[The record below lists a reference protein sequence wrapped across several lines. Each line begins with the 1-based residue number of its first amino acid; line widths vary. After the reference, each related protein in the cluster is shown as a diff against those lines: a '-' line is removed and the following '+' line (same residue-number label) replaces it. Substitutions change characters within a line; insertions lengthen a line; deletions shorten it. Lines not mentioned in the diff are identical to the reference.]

1 MCPLRTALLCL
12 FLLPSI
18 AICYVPVQSDMK
30 TFSSAI
36 KDGEVLAGEEKI
48 LYEHEIGPGVVTE
61 QWCAG
66 VDVMNQDARFRFYI
80 DGESVASLDFQLYL
94 AHGIGF
100 NNTFED
106 KYVPWGTKF
115 ISHSASE
122 GGLSNTFRIP
132 FLKSFRVTLTHPKG
146 GIFWYI
152 IRGVENYPLVLG
164 DLLLPKT
171 SRLRVY
177 KQTNV
182 LLQRLEFLTLAKVEN
197 SAGAVFMVTL
207 AANSSDLTYL
217 EACMRV
223 VIDGG
228 DTLFLSSGTEDFFL
242 SAYYYNKG
250 VYHFENSGLTSKE
263 GVGTMSAYKFFERD
277 PLLFTKSLEL
287 TWRCGEVVGG
297 KGGCPTD
304 FPQSG
309 SPRPSTS
316 STSHVGDLYHNT
328 TVTAYT
334 WVYEWN

>member
-1 MCPLRTALLCL
+1 MGVLCAALY

-18 AICYVPVQSDMK
+18 ALCYVQVQPDMK
-30 TFSSAI
+30 TFSSAM
-36 KDGEVLAGEEKI
+36 KDGEILGGEEKV
-48 LYEHEIGPGVVTE
+48 LYEHETGPGVVTE
-61 QWCAG
+61 QWFAG
-66 VDVMNQDARFRFYI
+66 VDVMDQDARFRFYI
-80 DGESVASLDFQLYL
+80 DGEMVASLDFQLYM

-106 KYVPWGTKF
+106 KYLPWGTKLM
-115 ISHSASE
+115 SHSASG

-171 SRLRVY
+171 SRLKVY
-177 KQTNV
+177 KQTNI
-182 LLQRLEFLTLAKVEN
+182 LLERLKFITLAKVDN

-207 AANSSDLTYL
+207 AANSTDYTYL

-223 VIDGG
+223 IIDGG
-228 DTLFLSSGTEDFFL
+228 DVMFLSSGTEDFFL

-277 PLLFTKSLEL
+277 PLLFAKSLEL
-287 TWRCGEVVGG
+287 KWRCGEVVGG
-297 KGGCPTD
+297 FGGCPTD
-304 FPQSG
+304 FPQSY
-309 SPRPSTS
+309 SPKRPPSR
-316 STSHVGDLYHNT
+316 VDLYTNT

-334 WVYEWN
+334 WVYEWNY

>member
-1 MCPLRTALLCL
+1 MMVMGVFSRTVLGLLVLPALAL
-12 FLLPSI
+12 
-18 AICYVPVQSDMK
+18 CYVPVQSDMK
-30 TFSSAI
+30 TFSSAM
-36 KDGEVLAGEEKI
+36 KDGEILGGEEKI
-48 LYEHEIGPGVVTE
+48 LYEHETGPGVVTE
-61 QWCAG
+61 QWFAG
-66 VDVMNQDARFRFYI
+66 ADVMNQDARFRFYI
-80 DGESVASLDFQLYL
+80 DGEMEASLDFQLYM

-106 KYVPWGTKF
+106 KYVPWGTKLF
-115 ISHSASE
+115 SHAASD

-132 FLKSFRVTLTHPKG
+132 FLKSFRVTVTHPKG

-152 IRGVENYPLVLG
+152 IRGVENYPLVVG

-171 SRLRVY
+171 TRLKVY

-182 LLQRLEFLTLAKVEN
+182 LLQRLESITLAKVEN

-207 AANSSDLTYL
+207 ATNSSDFTYL

-228 DTLFLSSGTEDFFL
+228 DVMFLSSGTEDFFL

-250 VYHFENSGLTSKE
+250 VFHFENSGLTSKE
-263 GVGTMSAYKFFERD
+263 GAGTMSAYKFFERD

-287 TWRCGEVVGG
+287 IWRCGEVVGG
-297 KGGCPTD
+297 IGGCPTD
-304 FPQSG
+304 FPQF
-309 SPRPSTS
+309 SPRKEVPP
-316 STSHVGDLYHNT
+316 DLYHNT

-334 WVYEWN
+334 WVYEWNY

>member
-1 MCPLRTALLCL
+1 MVMGVFSRTVLGLLVLPALAL
-12 FLLPSI
+12 
-18 AICYVPVQSDMK
+18 CYVPVQSDMK

-36 KDGEVLAGEEKI
+36 KDGEILGGEEKI
-48 LYEHEIGPGVVTE
+48 LYEYEIGPGVVTE
-61 QWCAG
+61 QWFAG
-66 VDVMNQDARFRFYI
+66 VDVMDQDARFRFYI
-80 DGESVASLDFQLYL
+80 DGEMEASLDFQLYM

-106 KYVPWGTKF
+106 KYVPWGTKLF
-115 ISHSASE
+115 AHAASG

-171 SRLRVY
+171 TRLRLY

-182 LLQRLEFLTLAKVEN
+182 LLKPLEFITLAKVED

-207 AANSSDLTYL
+207 AANSTDYNYL

-228 DTLFLSSGTEDFFL
+228 DTMFLSSGTEDFFL
-242 SAYYYNKG
+242 SAYYFNKG
-250 VYHFENSGLTSKE
+250 VHHFENAGLTSEE
-263 GVGTMSAYKFFERD
+263 GKGIMSAYKFFERD

-287 TWRCGEVVGG
+287 TWRCGETVGV
-297 KGGCPTD
+297 KGGCPD
-304 FPQSG
+304 NFP
-309 SPRPSTS
+309 PSS
-316 STSHVGDLYHNT
+316 SNGKSHFRSIKLADTVVT
-328 TVTAYT
+328 TYT
-334 WVYEWN
+334 WVYEWS

>member
-1 MCPLRTALLCL
+1 MGVLCAALY

-18 AICYVPVQSDMK
+18 ALCYVQVQPDMK
-30 TFSSAI
+30 TFSSAM
-36 KDGEVLAGEEKI
+36 KDGEILGGEEKV
-48 LYEHEIGPGVVTE
+48 LYEHETGPGVVTE
-61 QWCAG
+61 QWFAG
-66 VDVMNQDARFRFYI
+66 VDVMDQDARFRFYI
-80 DGESVASLDFQLYL
+80 DGEMVASLDFQLYM

-106 KYVPWGTKF
+106 KYLPWGTKLM
-115 ISHSASE
+115 SHSASG

-171 SRLRVY
+171 SRLKVY
-177 KQTNV
+177 KQTNI
-182 LLQRLEFLTLAKVEN
+182 LLERLKFITLAKVDN

-207 AANSSDLTYL
+207 AANSTDYTYL

-223 VIDGG
+223 IIDGG
-228 DTLFLSSGTEDFFL
+228 DVMFLSSGTEDFFL

-250 VYHFENSGLTSKE
+250 VFHFENSGLTSKE

-277 PLLFTKSLEL
+277 PLLFAKSLEL
-287 TWRCGEVVGG
+287 KWRCGEVVGG
-297 KGGCPTD
+297 FGGCPTD
-304 FPQSG
+304 FPQYY
-309 SPRPSTS
+309 SPKRPPSR
-316 STSHVGDLYHNT
+316 VDLYTNT

-334 WVYEWN
+334 WVYEWNY